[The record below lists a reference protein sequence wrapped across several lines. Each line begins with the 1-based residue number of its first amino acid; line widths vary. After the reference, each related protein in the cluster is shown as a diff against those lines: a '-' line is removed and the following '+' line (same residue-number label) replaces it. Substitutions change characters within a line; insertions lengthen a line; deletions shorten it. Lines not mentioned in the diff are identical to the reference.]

1 VRINKAHKMKNNN
14 KNIIAAIIL
23 GVSIVVAAYILAS
36 SKRWVVHKEYPIA
49 IDRWTGEYKKLL

>member
-1 VRINKAHKMKNNN
+1 MKNNN